1 MERETAIFADGIGAA
16 AATSGVLNQLQ
27 GRIFGLLYLSDG
39 SLSLEDIAAELQQSK
54 SNISMNIRGL
64 VEWHLV
70 SRVHVAGS
78 RKDHYEAATNLVRV
92 MQEISERRF
101 RWNMR
106 QVLTTTDET
115 ERAIGGEH
123 SKADKDRAVF
133 VRTRLGEMRAFF
145 SMLDT
150 MIGLFTP
157 GQPFPPSAVE
167 NVLTPGK
174 ATPRQG
180 E

>member
-27 GRIFGLLYLSDG
+27 GRVFGLLYLSRG
-39 SLSLEDIAAELQQSK
+39 PLSLQEIAAELQQSK
-54 SNISMNIRGL
+54 SNISVQIRGL

-70 SRVHVAGS
+70 RRVHVPGS
-78 RKDHYEAATNLVRV
+78 RKDHYEAATDLVRV

-106 QVLTTTDET
+106 QVLTTADET
-115 ERAIGGEH
+115 ERAMGSEER
-123 SKADKDRAVF
+123 SVDSDRASF
-133 VRTRLGEMRAFF
+133 VRSRLGELRDFF
-145 SMLDT
+145 TMMDS

-157 GQPFPPSAVE
+157 GQPFPPHSVRGAEEPARKGV
-167 NVLTPGK
+167 N
-174 ATPRQG
+174 
-180 E
+180 